1 MKNYINKIMKKII
14 INKEHLRVF
23 KNMLEAEEQY
33 YNDYNHLQDD
43 KSDKRNFKLI
53 KSMLNE
59 LKKQL

>member
-1 MKNYINKIMKKII
+1 MKKII